1 MRKRLLTFLCLLLG
15 MGGVIH
21 AQMYGIDKEFTSIA
35 DLNGKQFMIVNKTD
49 SKAIYNP
56 NDQNLAYGTYVN
68 ALSGKAKFW
77 KLESL
82 ADNTDASVHNSYRLR
97 LVLDDGSNVSFWG
110 WVGEAFLNTGRPD
123 NTYPGTANPFNGC
136 FVLGFGNDLGQDLQ
150 YGAVWDVEYVSGQG
164 WTLKNKA
171 TSGYFAGDKPAPT
184 GTTPIY
190 WTFCTLKQTGEN
202 PIAQG
207 AYDATDAKTDCFS
220 TVTTIDGNASWDA
233 NTRTFTHRCGFVW
246 GNGGIDLSHYRYI
259 VITAAQSRYNAGA
272 GNIQI
277 KDANGVTVQGDDYT
291 GGPYALWLS
300 LWNAVNSC
308 VIDLENLRSQKM
320 FDIYHVTE
328 LSIDGGDKFILG
340 DVYATNFE
348 TATTGRWASKDG
360 EGNYRIKGL
369 SANQFGTIRLPYQ
382 AAVSGAYIYEIVSQ
396 NDDGYKLKK
405 HEGLMEAGVTYVF
418 QHIQGFPDGDGN
430 YHNDDKN
437 VYFYQATAA
446 TLDGVTLEH
455 KALKATLEGDFLTV
469 QTIKKGAYNAT
480 DANTTFFANFGPI
493 AENATYNSE
502 TKVFTGNCG
511 WQWSGN
517 GLDLDKYQYIVI
529 TVAQNV
535 TNKGCKVHI
544 KDKSGVEVSGDDYG
558 AAYMNMWIGAWNNHN
573 CLKIDVEKLRTEKEF
588 DIHHIAELWIE
599 AGDGLIL
606 GNAYATNQVPENNKN
621 WNNEE
626 SGDFKVT
633 IANNSYGVVRLPFP
647 ASVAGAFVYEI
658 DNITNDGIQIGAKY
672 DGILQ
677 AGKRYIFKS
686 NENIIPDVS
695 PNAGV
700 YFYKAT
706 AQTVTTTQEGIAL
719 CGTLEGNVF
728 KLNNVGFTGLF
739 YVQNAESGKYMA
751 AGHNYGTRAIVN
763 EVGLDL
769 TLKANDFKLVTFDS
783 QVSNGGNNHFMNI
796 TNGTIYMDQGSY
808 SWCIEQVGEDT
819 YSISN
824 GTKYI
829 GVDADDNLALVDNPV
844 AWKFVSAD
852 AVYAARLATLSE
864 ASEKNPVDATF
875 LLKNPNFNRN
885 DQRVSAWTV
894 SENCTNKNLNGGN
907 QVNNCAE
914 SHHSTFTIS
923 QTVNGAPAGLY
934 KMEAQGFY
942 RQDDGVEEDNPV
954 FYITDGTHEDTKRVP
969 VRTGEE
975 NNMSDASVSFS
986 KGLYEC
992 NPLEG
997 KITGKLEVGVRGTA
1011 THQWVIFDNFRLTYL
1026 GPIPA
1031 DPTLMDPVMATA
1043 KKLATDPYKTEGKET
1058 LQEAITAAQTAVAY
1072 SASYN
1077 YTEFEAEV
1085 KKLQAAIDA
1094 FEKANRIVKE
1104 GTFYVQ
1110 HVNSGKYMAAGHN
1123 WGTRGIVNETGID
1136 LTLAANADNT
1146 VTVETQVSNG
1156 GAQHFLGDG
1165 LYMDQNSFGWWI
1177 GKYEDGTF
1185 SLSNGTKYVD
1195 VDDEGNLVFVD
1206 NPVGWQFIT
1215 PENWQKGQLAKLDA
1229 ATPENGVD
1237 ATWMLKN
1244 PNFNRNDQRVSAW
1257 TTSGSNINL
1266 NGGENNSG
1274 TNMNNCGE
1282 AYHSKFTV
1290 SQKVEG
1296 ARSGIYVLEAQ
1307 GFYRQDGDAAES
1319 TPEFFIKDNTKN
1331 VENDSV
1337 TMAVT
1342 VSEEYKALG
1351 EGSMSSASE
1360 LFSEGKYD
1368 HKLAQCKI
1376 KGDFTVGVRTKGE
1389 NQWVIFD
1396 NYRLTYYGPIPAE
1409 MGQMEPVLAEAK
1421 KLAADKMKTEGKDAL
1436 NAAITAAEASAANYV
1451 TLTYDEFGKEVDK
1464 LKTAVEAFKKANR
1477 KRMTGVYYV
1486 QNVAS
1491 GKYMSAGHNWGTQ
1504 AIVDEVGLDMT
1515 LKANSKDNKVSF
1527 DSQVSNGGNNHF
1539 LNSGLYMDGT
1549 SFDWSIEKM
1558 GDNVYSISDGTKFI
1572 NVDENDNLVMSE
1584 EPAAWRFVTLEERM
1598 ATLEDA
1604 SEDDG
1609 VDATFLVKDY
1619 NLGRNN
1625 QRVSGWT
1632 VSDDCN
1638 KNFMTLG
1645 GPADKNIANYS
1656 GETWHTTFTISQTL
1670 NEMPIG
1676 IYGLKAQGFYRQDGE
1691 VAEAAP
1697 VFFINEERKELP
1709 VLTGETGNM
1718 EGAAIVLGNG
1728 EYAMEEPILCT
1739 VKDGQITLG
1748 VNGIASS
1755 QWVSFD
1761 NFRLIYYGL
1770 SGEDVTN
1777 PPVAKKELVYTGK
1790 SQVLIEAGSHEVGE
1804 IQYSLDKENFSTEL
1818 PQATN
1823 AGSYSIWYR
1832 VVDEN
1837 NEPLLS
1843 VKKITA
1849 NIAPVNATDYIS
1861 MELADAGTTY
1871 TYDATAKEPEVIVKG
1886 GIKRLTAGTD
1896 YVVTYEDNVNAGTA
1910 KAILTGLGNYKGTIV
1925 APFNIEKAEM
1935 TLLVLADTVLVYNEE
1950 EQTVELDSVMAGEL
1964 MIPADAYTVE
1974 GNVQSAVGRYT
1985 VVVTANEES
1994 NFVGEL
2000 TAEFE
2005 IIGRDIAGC
2014 EMMLKSYKEYF
2025 TGYERK
2031 PAVIVTRGEIELTEG
2046 VDYIVSYE
2054 NNINA
2059 GVAKAIVAGIGNYSG
2074 TNEQEFTIVTGDGQL
2089 TMLNDTVTIS
2099 YITTGFSVRPIKL
2112 TGDGNLT
2119 YTSSN
2124 EEVAQVNYKTG
2135 EITINNVG
2143 ETIIT
2148 AIMKN
2153 TKNATS
2159 DTITCLLVVK
2169 PASEWQVT
2177 AIRTSSIY
2185 ELPAFRVTSS
2195 KETLVEGR
2203 DYTMSYKN
2211 LEGREVTEAEM
2222 VAEHGM
2228 YTAVVNLKGNYTG
2241 TIERDILVQITAT
2254 DIDGVKSDLN
2264 GKIRYDMSGRRVKNY
2279 RGIVIEDGQ
2288 VRAVKK

>member
-1 MRKRLLTFLCLLLG
+1 MRKRLLSFLCLLLG

-21 AQMYGIDKEFTSIA
+21 AQDYEINQRLTSIDA
-35 DLNGKQFMIVNKTD
+35 LQGKKFAIVNESTSNYLCIGAGHD
-49 SKAIYNP
+49 GMSGWDMAPTSLSTAVGSNGCLFELSSAQGSDVTGYYYLRAYDITGTLYSPTWLANTGYLNSQPAATGDRCFALGITNNP
-56 NDQNLAYGTYVN
+56 NGQDIANGGVWALEVNGDGKFAIKNIGT
-68 ALSGKAKFW
+68 GKYLKDAWAPAKF
-77 KLESL
+77 
-82 ADNTDASVHNSYRLR
+82 
-97 LVLDDGSNVSFWG
+97 DD
-110 WVGEAFLNTGRPD
+110 P
-123 NTYPGTANPFNGC
+123 TYF
-136 FVLGFGNDLGQDLQ
+136 
-150 YGAVWDVEYVSGQG
+150 
-164 WTLKNKA
+164 
-171 TSGYFAGDKPAPT
+171 
-184 GTTPIY
+184 
-190 WTFCTLKQTGEN
+190 TFCTLKEASGPQKKWQPDQVFTNIAAGDIVAIYNPAEHKYIYGSEDVNSGPQNANYNTGDRAFVNTNSGYLFKVVEH
-202 PIAQG
+202 
-207 AYDATDAKTDCFS
+207 
-220 TVTTIDGNASWDA
+220 DGHFLFWLQKPNNGGDYS
-233 NTRTFTHRCGFVW
+233 VW
-246 GNGGIDLSHYRYI
+246 GKEGYL
-259 VITAAQSRYNAGA
+259 
-272 GNIQI
+272 
-277 KDANGVTVQGDDYT
+277 
-291 GGPYALWLS
+291 
-300 LWNAVNSC
+300 NSQPADRAC
-308 VIDLENLRSQKM
+308 C
-320 FDIYHVTE
+320 
-328 LSIDGGDKFILG
+328 FILG
-340 DVYATNFE
+340 ISDWSNPPVVHW
-348 TATTGRWASKDG
+348 G
-360 EGNYRIKGL
+360 
-369 SANQFGTIRLPYQ
+369 Q
-382 AAVSGAYIYEIVSQ
+382 
-396 NDDGYKLKK
+396 
-405 HEGLMEAGVTYVF
+405 
-418 QHIQGFPDGDGN
+418 DGDN
-430 YHNDDKN
+430 
-437 VYFYQATAA
+437 
-446 TLDGVTLEH
+446 L
-455 KALKATLEGDFLTV
+455 ALWDLV
-469 QTIKKGAYNAT
+469 
-480 DANTTFFANFGPI
+480 P
-493 AENATYNSE
+493 
-502 TKVFTGNCG
+502 
-511 WQWSGN
+511 SGN
-517 GLDLDKYQYIVI
+517 GFKLKNVGTGKFMNTTTAPAKFEENEAVVWTFC
-529 TVAQNV
+529 TVKKALVDEELSTTLSAANELVSNPYKTQGKDALNAAIGTAQTAYNNV
-535 TNKGCKVHI
+535 
-544 KDKSGVEVSGDDYG
+544 SSLSGDDILN
-558 AAYMNMWIGAWNNHN
+558 ASLT
-573 CLKIDVEKLRTEKEF
+573 LKSA
-588 DIHHIAELWIE
+588 IARFIF
-599 AGDGLIL
+599 A
-606 GNAYATNQVPENNKN
+606 NYATFA
-621 WNNEE
+621 
-626 SGDFKVT
+626 G
-633 IANNSYGVVRLPFP
+633 SY
-647 ASVAGAFVYEI
+647 
-658 DNITNDGIQIGAKY
+658 
-672 DGILQ
+672 
-677 AGKRYIFKS
+677 
-686 NENIIPDVS
+686 
-695 PNAGV
+695 
-700 YFYKAT
+700 
-706 AQTVTTTQEGIAL
+706 
-719 CGTLEGNVF
+719 
-728 KLNNVGFTGLF
+728 
-739 YVQNAESGKYMA
+739 YVQHAASGKYMA
-751 AGHNYGTRAIVN
+751 AGHNYGTHAIVN
-763 EVGLDL
+763 ESGLDL
-769 TLKANDFKLVTFDS
+769 TLTVDSKTKKVTFDS
-783 QVSNGGNNHFMNI
+783 QVFNGDSKHFMGVVDNQL
-796 TNGTIYMDQGSY
+796 YMDSPAYGWY
-808 SWCIEQVGEDT
+808 IEQVGEDT
-819 YSISN
+819 YAIGN
-824 GTKYI
+824 GSQYI
-829 GVDADDNLALVDNPV
+829 GVDGDDNLVLGSEPV
-844 AWKFVSAD
+844 AWKFLGKDALEKKRMAD
-852 AVYAARLATLSE
+852 GLAALSE

-875 LLKNPNFNRN
+875 LLKDANFNRN
-885 DQRVSAWTV
+885 DHRWVAWSKTG
-894 SENCTNKNLNGGN
+894 NNINLGGGCSYSNGNG
-907 QVNNCAE
+907 CAE
-914 SHHSTFTIS
+914 VYHSAFDVKQTI
-923 QTVNGAPAGLY
+923 NGAPAGLY

-975 NNMSDASVSFS
+975 NSMSDASVSFS
-986 KGLYEC
+986 SGLYEC

-997 KITGKLEVGVRGTA
+997 KITGKLTVGVRGTA
-1011 THQWVIFDNFRLTYL
+1011 THQWVIWDNFRLTYY

-1031 DPTLMDPVMATA
+1031 DVTLMDPVMATA
-1043 KKLATDPYKTEGKET
+1043 KKMAADPYKTEGKEA

-1085 KKLQAAIDA
+1085 KKLQAAVDA
-1094 FEKANRIVKE
+1094 FAKANRIVKE

-1123 WGTRGIVNETGID
+1123 YGTRGIVNETGID

-1146 VTVETQVSNG
+1146 VTVDTKILRSGV
-1156 GAQHFLGDG
+1156 HFLGSN
-1165 LYMDQNSFGWWI
+1165 LYMDSDAFNWWI

-1185 SLSNGTKYVD
+1185 SLSNGTQYVD

-1215 PENWQKGQLAKLDA
+1215 PENWQKAQLAKLDA

-1237 ATWMLKN
+1237 ATFLLKN

-1266 NGGENNSG
+1266 NGGNQL
-1274 TNMNNCGE
+1274 NNCGE
-1282 AYHSKFTV
+1282 AYHSQFTV

-1337 TMAVT
+1337 KMAVT
-1342 VSEEYKALG
+1342 VSEEYKAVG

-1396 NYRLTYYGPIPAE
+1396 NFRLTYYGPIPAE
-1409 MGQMEPVLAEAK
+1409 LGQMEPVLAEAK
-1421 KLAADKMKTEGKDAL
+1421 KLAAEEMKTEGKDAL
-1436 NAAITAAEASAANYV
+1436 NAAITAAEASAANYA
-1451 TLTYDEFGKEVDK
+1451 TLTYDQFEKEVDK
-1464 LKTAVEAFKKANR
+1464 LKTAIEAFKKANR

-1491 GKYMSAGHNWGTQ
+1491 GKFMSAGHNWGTQ

-1777 PPVAKKELVYTGK
+1777 PPVAKKDLTYTGK

-1886 GIKRLTAGTD
+1886 GIKGLTAGTD

-1910 KAILTGLGNYKGTIV
+1910 KAIVTGIGNYKGTIV

-1950 EQTVELDSVMAGEL
+1950 EQTVELDSVMAGKL

-2014 EMMLKSYKEYF
+2014 EMTLKSYKEYF

-2031 PAVIVTRGEIELTEG
+2031 PAVVVTRDEVELTEG
-2046 VDYIVSYE
+2046 VDYILSYE
-2054 NNINA
+2054 NNVNVGI
-2059 GVAKAIVAGIGNYSG
+2059 AKAIVAGIGNYSG

-2222 VAEHGM
+2222 VAESGM

-2254 DIDGVKSDLN
+2254 DIDGVKGDLN